1 MWISAPFGAR
11 AAKRFA
17 MAKPPAFTA
26 GRVAVPTSKY
36 GVHPI
41 DDLGPGNRIR
51 MLQRESKLAHEDPPA
66 SRTTGLSV
74 DRTTKREV
82 AAEGLAL
89 SALTMIRDR
98 I

>member
-1 MWISAPFGAR
+1 MWISAPFEAR
-11 AAKRFA
+11 AANVSRWRA
-17 MAKPPAFTA
+17 PAFTA
-26 GRVAVPTSKY
+26 GRVAVPTSMY
-36 GVHPI
+36 GVHPV
-41 DDLGPGNRIR
+41 DDLGLGSRIR
-51 MLQRESKLAHEDPPA
+51 MLQRESKLAHEDPAA
-66 SRTTGLSV
+66 SRTSGLSV

>member
-1 MWISAPFGAR
+1 MRISAPL
-11 AAKRFA
+11 KRELQTFRDGE
-17 MAKPPAFTA
+17 PPRLP
-26 GRVAVPTSKY
+26 RVGVVVPTSKY

-41 DDLGPGNRIR
+41 DDLGLWSRIR

-66 SRTTGLSV
+66 SRTSGLSV

-82 AAEGLAL
+82 AVEGLAL

>member
-1 MWISAPFGAR
+1 MDFGALWSESC
-11 AAKRFA
+11 KRFA

-26 GRVAVPTSKY
+26 GRVVVPTSKY

-41 DDLGPGNRIR
+41 DDLGLGSRIR

-66 SRTTGLSV
+66 SRTSGLSV